1 LRNAASL
8 GGDADTMA
16 GMSGSIAEALSRL
29 EPEFMET
36 SECFFERFSAAPN
49 YWNVTPDHKH

>member
-1 LRNAASL
+1 
-8 GGDADTMA
+8 MA